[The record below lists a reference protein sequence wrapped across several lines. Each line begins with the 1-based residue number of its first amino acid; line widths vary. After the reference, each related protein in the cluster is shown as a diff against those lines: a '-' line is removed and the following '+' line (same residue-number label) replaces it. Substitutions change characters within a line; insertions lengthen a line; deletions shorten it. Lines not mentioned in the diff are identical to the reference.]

1 MTKIN
6 KTTYSFFKN
15 KADNLFSV
23 VFGTLLLLLVNNVVL
38 GQDYK
43 NEKQLIKGANQAFDD
58 KKYEEAIPLFSTLV
72 SNYSKD
78 ATYNYKYGASLLYG
92 GSDKEKPIKYLNFAV
107 SRPDVD
113 PIAYFYY
120 AEALHLNYEFDKAI
134 KYYKKFTNNASN
146 STVKKN
152 TVDNQIRQCEN
163 GKTLLKTITDLIVL
177 DEKKTREQDFYK
189 VYDLS
194 AQGGQIL
201 VKIDEFRSPYEIKNN
216 INGLFYFPKNA
227 NKIFF
232 SSHTFENTRG
242 KDIFYAQRK
251 PDGSW
256 SKPINLGKEIN
267 TEFDEDFPYMSADGV
282 TLYFASQGHN
292 SLGGYD
298 IFVSRLDT
306 NTGVW
311 TAPKNLDFAINTPA
325 DDYLFI
331 PDASGQTAYF
341 ATERQTPVGEVS
353 VYQINM
359 ERVPLDFTFIY
370 GSFSGETTNKAKIK
384 VENVETNAIIGEYET
399 DDNGKYKI
407 KLPNDGKFRFLVDYE
422 GSEVT
427 HSGEVDLQ
435 DRDTYKPLKQEM
447 LVVGQGTDD
456 EKLIIKNLVDEEVE
470 EDVELTAEFFKE
482 KAKLKINKDKFKDKK
497 PSATIPVVA
506 EVKQDEP
513 TAIVENK
520 EHQGKA
526 ASNIADELVI
536 DTLATASSTGP
547 DLTINEDSNS
557 ETPDEFSNMG
567 PGSKQN
573 SESGNLENELAANE
587 SGGNAAAE
595 TSNSGNDK
603 NQNFAPTDKTGVSKS
618 SSGKSGAPSPEI
630 AAVAAKLRPSS
641 STPKPD
647 IEAAL
652 KTNVEVAKRSSQ
664 IVAIQSESAQNVADR
679 KTIEAAKLKAEA
691 DKELSLIDIE
701 TEEGLNSEEYQ
712 DAQKK
717 LKEAEALEKQAKI
730 ALLASNNLKQNQASF
745 ERAVETGS
753 QTESTV
759 SNQDASGA
767 ADAVTEYNDLIDS
780 QADESYNI
788 YEEREKAYQ
797 AHKQEEA
804 EAEHFSNELA
814 ALNADIADSEEV
826 IKQKENALKSAKGK
840 EAKQLEEEL
849 TQERAAF
856 AAMQEKSKADQLEL
870 EKLEEEAEIEEAELQ
885 AFDEIIEELGRNEG
899 YTELT
904 AQANLIDGPG
914 TINTDRST
922 QDNLVADNIEVN
934 RESFTEEGFENE
946 VGVSG
951 SAESSSESGN
961 SATSETAAS
970 SSSET
975 IEENQASRQAAA
987 QNNQSET
994 TTSNQNAALAENSGQ
1009 EIGGQNTV
1017 MGTSE
1022 GSANNA
1028 SLNNSNASPTAIRTD
1043 VTPEEAEELLAN
1055 NSSSSLAVASVPASM
1070 ANVSKEVPTKDSKS
1084 VLFPYMDE
1092 SDSLSNEDKALLPSE
1107 GNETSAFI
1115 PENSLAALENEDQ
1128 SIRTQLKTGYHM
1140 AYMEEFFEIAEE
1152 EDEYTKAVNTYVLN
1166 QSWLLDVDK
1175 EISYLESVEESIPDK
1190 NYQAYTNRLETLENY
1205 RETKLNDLESSKERL
1220 DAMEPSSDKSAAE
1233 LATDFRAEMNRVFE
1247 GKGRLSA
1254 EEIAELEAV
1263 QQQAAQRDQ
1272 AASAAN
1278 NTNTSNE
1285 LSNNEGSNTTEE
1297 GGQQLA
1303 ENFDSGDDGSESG
1316 TQESSEASSTSNF
1329 GEESTISSNQS
1340 ENNIAESQQ
1349 NIENGNSNES
1359 GSAENFSEE
1368 GTTEV
1373 DNNNG
1378 AAQSNALAENISSN
1392 AAGSNNESTSSSND
1406 GEENEGTSANGEEG
1420 SLSESNNKNAEA
1432 SASNG
1437 SNSLEE
1443 TNESNGKAGS
1453 GNSDNAENTGTSGIA
1468 ENAGGAA
1475 GNEGSSGSQG
1485 ESGTSE
1491 GGSSSNSTT
1500 DNENALAENSSG
1512 NTTNT
1517 NQSEATDGNSVSNN
1531 NTESSGGSASSSN
1544 QNGQTSLSG
1553 ANTGAAITPSQA
1565 AAANIVLSEKGEII
1579 PNKKED
1585 KLAEVLNMENAGSA
1599 EAVVTNFT
1607 NDLEKKET
1615 QKQEAATAQRTI
1627 VAEKEEQ
1634 YLATKKK
1641 KEKRVIEAEIREET
1655 QLAEIAEKEAELLAY
1670 QQEVVARSADN
1681 ILALEEG
1688 EERESDKE
1696 LKKAEEITVQAETAR
1711 GVASAKAAEKVRGKK
1726 KTRIKEAEV
1735 DRLNHEA
1742 DLLDYEA
1749 NSRRK
1754 LAAEVR
1760 KIEDEVLA
1768 AEQSGSGP
1776 AVLPK
1781 SSRTISQAE
1790 IQDISS
1796 STEYADYDEQRK
1808 QAVQSYKEAQ
1818 VLYQEKMSLEAQNKV
1833 IDAEIQNVT
1842 NDLASATDEVQKE
1855 ELSDKLEELKT
1866 SKVEN
1871 TNLMNQKETK
1881 ARTKYSE
1888 YAKQNKAAI
1897 ASLSAIP
1904 GEEGEKAIALAN
1916 LAEMQGVYSLSSDK
1930 EVALADV
1937 TPVGQTGEGGGYSPE
1952 QFNRVLKGI
1961 DDYPAELSDAIF
1973 KMIDFNESL
1982 YSEDNPVPMNN
1993 KLPTGLVYKVQIGA
2007 FRNPPPDAVFK
2018 GFAPVRGE
2026 TTRPGWLRYTAGLFQ
2041 NKDQAQLKRNEI
2053 RTLGYEDAFVV
2064 AYLNG
2069 ERISLSRAKD
2079 IETGAEQIP
2088 ASVSAALAAE
2098 AGDTPLV
2105 PTSAVSG
2112 EVKQLKDIQGL
2123 MYTVQ
2128 VGAFRNQVTSNEL
2141 FGISPLIE
2149 YRAGNLYKYGSGIY
2163 NDIQKASAAKDKII
2177 SLGVADAF
2185 VTAFFNGNRVSMD
2198 EAQNLADQGNNFAA
2212 EQPVTVNTPSGN
2224 NSAGINFR
2232 VQLGAYRQEVPV
2244 EDAKII
2250 LSLSNLGLDTKI
2262 DGDLTYY
2269 TAGNYGSYAEAK
2281 QMQTQVVNQG
2291 LQGAFVIALRNG
2303 EKMDLQ
2309 EAIRL
2314 TGQ

>member
-6 KTTYSFFKN
+6 KTAYSFFKN
-15 KADNLFSV
+15 KADDRFSV
-23 VFGTLLLLLVNNVVL
+23 VFGTLLLLLINGVVL

-43 NEKQLIKGANQAFDD
+43 NEKQLIKGANQAFND

-78 ATYNYKYGASLLYG
+78 ASYNYKYGASLLYG
-92 GSDKEKPIKYLNFAV
+92 GSDKQKPIRYLNFAV

-146 STVKKN
+146 SAVKKN

-242 KDIFYAQRK
+242 KDIFYAERK

-384 VENVETNAIIGEYET
+384 VENVATNATIGEYET

-447 LVVGQGTDD
+447 LVVGQGTVD

-497 PSATIPVVA
+497 PSTTIPVVA
-506 EVKQDEP
+506 DVKQDEP
-513 TAIVENK
+513 SAIVDNR
-520 EHQGKA
+520 EHQGKT

-536 DTLATASSTGP
+536 DQGGSTSTTGP

-567 PGSKQN
+567 SGSKQN

-587 SGGNAAAE
+587 SGSNAAAA
-595 TSNSGNDK
+595 TTNSGNDK
-603 NQNFAPTDKTGVSKS
+603 NQKFAPTDKTGVSKS

-630 AAVAAKLRPSS
+630 AAVASKLRPSAS
-641 STPKPD
+641 APKPD

-652 KTNVEVAKRSSQ
+652 KTNVEVAKRSSL

-691 DKELSLIDIE
+691 DKELLLIDIE

-717 LKEAEALEKQAKI
+717 LKEAESLEKQVKI
-730 ALLASNNLKQNQASF
+730 ALLASSNLKQNQASF
-745 ERAVETGS
+745 DRAVEIGN
-753 QTESTV
+753 QTESTI
-759 SNQDASGA
+759 SNQDDSGA

-788 YEEREKAYQ
+788 YEEREKAFQ

-814 ALNADIADSEEV
+814 ALNADMTDSEEV

-885 AFDEIIEELGRNEG
+885 AFDEIIEELTRNEG
-899 YTELT
+899 YTQLT

-914 TINTDRST
+914 TVNSDRST

-934 RESFTEEGFENE
+934 RESFTEAGFENE

-951 SAESSSESGN
+951 SAESSSESVN
-961 SATSETAAS
+961 SATSGTGVS
-970 SSSET
+970 SGSET
-975 IEENQASRQAAA
+975 IEENQTVRQTAVK
-987 QNNQSET
+987 NNQSET
-994 TTSNQNAALAENSGQ
+994 TTSNQNADLAENGGQ
-1009 EIGGQNTV
+1009 ESGGQNA
-1017 MGTSE
+1017 E
-1022 GSANNA
+1022 GVASNESANNSSA
-1028 SLNNSNASPTAIRTD
+1028 KPTKIRTD
-1043 VTPEEAEELLAN
+1043 VTPEKAEELLAN

-1070 ANVSKEVPTKDSKS
+1070 SNVSKEVPTKDSKS

-1092 SDSLSNEDKALLPSE
+1092 SDSLSNEEKALLPSD
-1107 GNETSAFI
+1107 GDETSAFI
-1115 PENSLAALENEDQ
+1115 PENSLAALENKDQ

-1175 EISYLESVEESIPDK
+1175 EISYLESIEESIPDE
-1190 NYQAYTNRLETLENY
+1190 NYEAYTNRLEMLENY
-1205 RETKLNDLESSKERL
+1205 RETKLKDVESSKERL
-1220 DAMEPSSDKSAAE
+1220 DAMEPSGDKSAAE
-1233 LATDFRAEMNRVFE
+1233 LATDFRSEMNRVFE

-1263 QQQAAQRDQ
+1263 QQQAAQREQ
-1272 AASAAN
+1272 AALTEN
-1278 NTNTSNE
+1278 NTSSSTESASNE
-1285 LSNNEGSNTTEE
+1285 LSNNEEINSTEE

-1303 ENFDSGDDGSESG
+1303 ENLSAGDDGSESG
-1316 TQESSEASSTSNF
+1316 TQEPNEASSNSNT
-1329 GEESTISSNQS
+1329 GEENTTSSNQS
-1340 ENNIAESQQ
+1340 ENNMAESQQ
-1349 NIENGNSNES
+1349 SIE
-1359 GSAENFSEE
+1359 
-1368 GTTEV
+1368 
-1373 DNNNG
+1373 
-1378 AAQSNALAENISSN
+1378 
-1392 AAGSNNESTSSSND
+1392 
-1406 GEENEGTSANGEEG
+1406 
-1420 SLSESNNKNAEA
+1420 
-1432 SASNG
+1432 
-1437 SNSLEE
+1437 
-1443 TNESNGKAGS
+1443 
-1453 GNSDNAENTGTSGIA
+1453 
-1468 ENAGGAA
+1468 
-1475 GNEGSSGSQG
+1475 
-1485 ESGTSE
+1485 
-1491 GGSSSNSTT
+1491 NSTT
-1500 DNENALAENSSG
+1500 
-1512 NTTNT
+1512 
-1517 NQSEATDGNSVSNN
+1517 
-1531 NTESSGGSASSSN
+1531 SSN
-1544 QNGQTSLSG
+1544 QNGQTSLNR
-1553 ANTGAAITPSQA
+1553 ANTGAGISPAQA
-1565 AAANIVLSEKGEII
+1565 AAANVVLSEKGEII

-1585 KLAEVLNMENAGSA
+1585 KLAEVFNMENAGSA
-1599 EAVVTNFT
+1599 ESVVTYFT

-1641 KEKRVIEAEIREET
+1641 KEKRVIESEIREET

-1670 QQEVVARSADN
+1670 QQEVVARAADN

-1726 KTRIKEAEV
+1726 KIRIKEAEV

-1754 LAAEVR
+1754 LAADVR

-1776 AVLPK
+1776 TVLPK
-1781 SSRTISQAE
+1781 SNRTISQAE

-1808 QAVQSYKEAQ
+1808 QAVKSYKEAQ
-1818 VLYQEKMSLEAQNKV
+1818 VLYQEKLSLEAQNTV

-1842 NDLASATDEVQKE
+1842 NDLASATDEAQKE
-1855 ELSDKLEELKT
+1855 ELSNKLEELKT

-1881 ARTKYSE
+1881 ARAKYSE

-1897 ASLSAIP
+1897 VSLSAIP

-1937 TPVGQTGEGGGYSPE
+1937 TPAGQTGQGGGYSPE

-1973 KMIDFNESL
+1973 KMIDFNEGL

-2079 IETGAEQIP
+2079 IETGAEQLP

-2112 EVKQLKDIQGL
+2112 EVKQLNDIQGL

-2163 NDIQKASAAKDKII
+2163 NDIQKASEAKDKIVA
-2177 SLGVADAF
+2177 LGVADAF

-2198 EAQNLADQGNNFAA
+2198 EAQNLADQGINFAA

-2224 NSAGINFR
+2224 NSTGINFR

-2262 DGDLTYY
+2262 DGDLAYY